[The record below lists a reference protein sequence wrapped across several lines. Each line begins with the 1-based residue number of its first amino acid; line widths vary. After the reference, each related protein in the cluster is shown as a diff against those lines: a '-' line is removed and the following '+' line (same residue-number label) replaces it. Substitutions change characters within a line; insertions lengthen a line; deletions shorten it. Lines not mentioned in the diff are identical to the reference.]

1 MHDTLLSPEL
11 QRQVACTE
19 AGKSRVGILILPP
32 NCSVPRGH
40 RLPCFKQLPF
50 SPSHKLEIHPSST
63 ILHLKHFPWLAVGAH
78 GEGWA
83 GQCLG

>member
-50 SPSHKLEIHPSST
+50 SPSHKLE
-63 ILHLKHFPWLAVGAH
+63 
-78 GEGWA
+78 
-83 GQCLG
+83 